1 MLSPICYLNQGMPSE
16 RDTLVLVKSI
26 YLLYAVLYNL
36 KIGHIFLEAT
46 KLFIRWNIFILAWA
60 FYFLDIYVQSRLFEP
75 RNTIWKGN
83 LSIGEIHLP
92 TVLGILK
99 TLYSDN

>member
-1 MLSPICYLNQGMPSE
+1 MVDPFCYLNQGIPSE
-16 RDTLVLVKSI
+16 RETLVLVNSI

-46 KLFIRWNIFILAWA
+46 KLFTGWNIFILTWV
-60 FYFLDIYVQSRLFEP
+60 FYFLDIYGQSCLLSEL

-92 TVLGILK
+92 TVLGIIK
-99 TLYSDN
+99 NFIDN